1 MYRYGSSFFSSS
13 FQIPSRL
20 WPIWKFS
27 QKSSWSGMALLA
39 VLLFCFVCSIESDQ
53 SIFFRVYGF
62 TVKKIFLQVCSI
74 QILPPKCHLYHWST
88 SLCKP
93 RCHPMA
99 RDESICRRGD
109 FFGTVRLCPKP
120 SQVSK
125 PPGSSGTDTGP
136 RSPAKPS
143 QKSWKTPSWSTCLL
157 LWKNIILKKN
167 GGFLTK

>member
-1 MYRYGSSFFSSS
+1 
-13 FQIPSRL
+13 
-20 WPIWKFS
+20 
-27 QKSSWSGMALLA
+27 MALLA
-39 VLLFCFVCSIESDQ
+39 VLLFCFVRSIEGDQ
-53 SIFFRVYGF
+53 SNFFRVYGF

-74 QILPPKCHLYHWST
+74 QILPPKCHLYRWST

-143 QKSWKTPSWSTCLL
+143 QKIV
-157 LWKNIILKKN
+157 KNTKLVNLCVALKKYYSKKN